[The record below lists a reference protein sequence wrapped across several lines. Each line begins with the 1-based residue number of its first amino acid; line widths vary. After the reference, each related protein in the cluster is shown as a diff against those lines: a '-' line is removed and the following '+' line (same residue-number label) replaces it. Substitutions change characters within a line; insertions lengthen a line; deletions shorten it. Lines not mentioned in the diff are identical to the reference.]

1 MSCLSAFEVDVCIFY
16 IISIMFLPYRV
27 SGFLVAIGA
36 GKQLPEEEKAPKYP
50 TPPGG
55 DMY

>member
-16 IISIMFLPYRV
+16 IITIMFLPYRV

-36 GKQLPEEEKAPKYP
+36 GKQLPEEEKGPKYP